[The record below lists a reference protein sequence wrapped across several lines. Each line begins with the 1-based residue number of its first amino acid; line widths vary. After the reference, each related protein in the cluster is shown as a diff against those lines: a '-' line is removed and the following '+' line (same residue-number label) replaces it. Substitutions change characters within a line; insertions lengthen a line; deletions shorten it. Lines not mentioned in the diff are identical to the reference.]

1 MTTKF
6 SPTDSR
12 PYLKWA
18 GGKFRLMPL
27 IKHYFEQH
35 NNAILVEP
43 FVGAGAV
50 FLNSPHS
57 KFILNDLNKDVI
69 NLHTILKKNSADF
82 IIEAQKLFQPKYNQK
97 KTYLAHRHR
106 FNQSC
111 CAFER
116 SILFLYLNRHGY
128 NGLCRYNQS
137 LQFNVPFGEYAN
149 PYFPE
154 KELRH
159 FGLKAKK
166 AQFSHLDFSDFFNKL
181 IHKVQHARLPNQLM
195 IYCDPPYV
203 PLNKTARFTQY
214 AGEVFNEN
222 KQSQLANFAER
233 LASLGATVI
242 ISNHDTEFTRA
253 LYDKAKIVSF
263 EVKRTISCD
272 PANRLP
278 VKELLAIFKPVSC
291 HASEGWHLGK

>member
-1 MTTKF
+1 MTTNF
-6 SPTDSR
+6 SLTASR

-27 IKHYFEQH
+27 IRQYFEQH
-35 NNAILVEP
+35 PNTILVEP

-57 KFILNDLNKDVI
+57 KFILNDLNKDII
-69 NLHTILKKNSADF
+69 NLHTILKKNSTDF
-82 IIEAQKLFQPKYNQK
+82 ILEAQKLFQPKYNQK
-97 KTYLAHRHR
+97 KIYLAHRQQ
-106 FNQSC
+106 FNQSS

-137 LQFNVPFGEYAN
+137 LQFNVPFGEYVN

-154 KELRH
+154 KELRC
-159 FGLKAKK
+159 FALKAKK
-166 AQFSHLDFSDFFNKL
+166 AQFSHLDFGDFFTKL
-181 IHKVQHARLPNQLM
+181 IHKVQHAKLPNQLM

-222 KQSQLANFAER
+222 KQQQLANFAEQ
-233 LASLGATVI
+233 LAGLGATVI
-242 ISNHDTEFTRA
+242 ISNHDTKLTRA
-253 LYDKAKIVSF
+253 LYNKAEIVSF

-278 VKELLAIFKPVSC
+278 VKELLAIFAPIN
-291 HASEGWHLGK
+291 